1 MGKKFSQFTP
11 DETKFLLKLHGRA
24 IDIDF
29 LARLMKRDRRAILE
43 HCRGTG
49 LSYPNVKLNDA
60 LPGIVQRKIYE
71 SFR

>member
-11 DETKFLLKLHGRA
+11 DETEFLLKLHGRA

-43 HCRGTG
+43 HCSRHGIK
-49 LSYPNVKLNDA
+49 LSE
-60 LPGIVQRKIYE
+60 RKTK
-71 SFR
+71 

>member
-29 LARLMKRDRRAILE
+29 IARLMKRDRKAILE
-43 HCRGTG
+43 HCSRRGIK
-49 LSYPNVKLNDA
+49 LSE
-60 LPGIVQRKIYE
+60 RKTK
-71 SFR
+71 